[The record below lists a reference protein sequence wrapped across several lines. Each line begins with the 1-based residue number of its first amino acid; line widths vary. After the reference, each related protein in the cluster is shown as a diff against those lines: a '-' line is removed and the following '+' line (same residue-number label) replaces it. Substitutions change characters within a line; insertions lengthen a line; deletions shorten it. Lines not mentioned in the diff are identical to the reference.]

1 MIYRTFGHALPPPT
15 ALDRQGRGNHAGC
28 DHSEPGDPRAIEA
41 KHPRGEEVMA
51 LKIPRCARCS
61 GACVLKSLPSVS
73 AEDGPLKLTLLEM
86 PVFACAK
93 DHKAPVHSD
102 FMLWVIHEIRAREAQ
117 IPAGKE
123 EGMIFK
129 KHLCGACGKDLSSK
143 PERRQ
148 AYPYELKYEDLA
160 PFKLQIEMP
169 LYKCTACGKEQLR
182 STKDVHSHVPFAV
195 VGI

>member
-1 MIYRTFGHALPPPT
+1 MP
-15 ALDRQGRGNHAGC
+15 
-28 DHSEPGDPRAIEA
+28 
-41 KHPRGEEVMA
+41 

-61 GACVLKSLPSVS
+61 GGCELKALPSVS
-73 AEDGPLKLTLLEM
+73 GENGPLKLTVLGM

-93 DHKAPVHSD
+93 NHKLPVHRD
-102 FMLWVIHEIRAREAQ
+102 FMLWLIQEIRARETQ
-117 IPAGKE
+117 IAAGKE

-129 KHLCGACGKDLSSK
+129 KHLCSECGKELASK

-148 AYPYELKYEDLA
+148 VFPYELKYEDLA

-169 LYKCTACGKEQLR
+169 LYKCTGCGKEQVR

-195 VGI
+195 VGINDGAGFPHSG